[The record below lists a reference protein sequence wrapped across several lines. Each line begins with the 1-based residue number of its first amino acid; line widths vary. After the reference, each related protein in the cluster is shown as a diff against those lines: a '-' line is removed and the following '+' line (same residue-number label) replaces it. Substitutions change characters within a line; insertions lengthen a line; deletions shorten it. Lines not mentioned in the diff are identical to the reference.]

1 MLLYD
6 DVYISVC
13 AGSKVTTLV
22 NMQDNGAKYGVAVL
36 NFINFY

>member
-1 MLLYD
+1 MYD

-13 AGSKVTTLV
+13 ASSEVATLA
-22 NMQDNGAKYGVAVL
+22 NMQDKGAKYGVAVL